1 VCERSEPRAKRDS
14 NTINTSCDWRAV
26 NEARQHHHT
35 YTIVTSE
42 LRRDKNRNT
51 NTPSILVTS
60 SLRSRLAWL
69 TARFAHGSL
78 RSRAHLGVHF
88 GPVHGCGPLLQQQ
101 VELVL
106 RIVGVLLAQ
115 CDGSRGL
122 CRQSSDL
129 FPIQEISLA
138 LNDNPR
144 NLSLSLRRAKR
155 SEAKR
160 GAFSTKHESSE
171 RAKTVE

>member
-60 SLRSRLAWL
+60 SLRSRLASL

-78 RSRAHLGVHF
+78 GSRLASLTARFAH
-88 GPVHGCGPLLQQQ
+88 
-101 VELVL
+101 VL
-106 RIVGVLLAQ
+106 TSEFILAQ
-115 CDGSRGL
+115 CMAAARSCNNRLSSFSASLVFFSRSAMAAEA
-122 CRQSSDL
+122 CADSRAICFQFKKS
-129 FPIQEISLA
+129 A
-138 LNDNPR
+138 
-144 NLSLSLRRAKR
+144 SLSMTIPA
-155 SEAKR
+155 
-160 GAFSTKHESSE
+160 T
-171 RAKTVE
+171 